1 MNVNQRRQSICE
13 WTNRGIYNILQQDN
27 DNSLDVDSDL
37 LREIISSNCI
47 TNPGNILYLGFEQLV
62 AAAIGTTGGLE
73 PREIT
78 VPFHSIRQS
87 RVTDPSKSPK
97 CHGGNGDF
105 CWVPNSPSDPTA
117 SCCLSLRNTITD
129 LSVRPKTSDT
139 RGCF

>member
-73 PREIT
+73 PREII
-78 VPFHSIRQS
+78 PFEDLRFAQ
-87 RVTDPSKSPK
+87 VGQ
-97 CHGGNGDF
+97 CVLQGGAE
-105 CWVPNSPSDPTA
+105 S
-117 SCCLSLRNTITD
+117 
-129 LSVRPKTSDT
+129 
-139 RGCF
+139 